1 MTEAPKVGLVLG
13 GGGIAGFAY
22 MTTALTVLQQTT
34 GWDPRTAEVIVGTSA
49 GANVGGLLR
58 GGTPIGES
66 LDDIMTLPANPRS
79 MERLRVLSGRE
90 ADRPV
95 RLLPTSAKMAAREVM
110 RGPFMRPSR
119 IVSGMLPNGNVRTD
133 TIGDRMIEL
142 HGTEWPDESLWIS
155 TVRLY
160 DSELVIFGRD
170 RSDVDVGTAVE
181 ASSAIPGYFK
191 PVTIDGFRYVDG
203 GAHSPT
209 SADLL
214 IDEDLDLIVV
224 VAPMSVDSYANGW
237 MTLNGGLRLYWRNQV
252 QREVEALRKAG
263 HEVLL
268 LEPSIE
274 EARSMGPTMMDPTR
288 IVNVV
293 LQTSSAARS
302 AMTQDKLGPALSL
315 LRQAAAARG

>member
-1 MTEAPKVGLVLG
+1 VSGPKVGLVLG

-22 MTTALTVLQQTT
+22 MTTVLTVLNQLT
-34 GWDPRTAEVIVGTSA
+34 GWDPRNADLIIGTSA

-58 GGTPIGES
+58 GGTAIGDS

-90 ADRPV
+90 ADRTV
-95 RLLPTSAKMAAREVM
+95 RLFPTSAKMVARELM
-110 RGPFMRPSR
+110 RGPFLRPSR
-119 IVSGMLPNGNVRTD
+119 VVSGILPNGNIRTD

-142 HGTEWPDESLWIS
+142 HGTSWPEARLWIT
-155 TVRLY
+155 TVRLH
-160 DSELVIFGRD
+160 DSELVVFGRD

-209 SADLL
+209 SADQLL
-214 IDEDLDLIVV
+214 DEDLDVIVV
-224 VAPMSVDSYANGW
+224 VAPMSVDSYATGW

-252 QREVEALRKAG
+252 QSEVEALRAAG

-268 LEPSIE
+268 VEPSIE

-293 LQTSSAARS
+293 LQASSAARS
-302 AMTQDKLGPALSL
+302 AMTQDKLGPALAL
-315 LRQAAAARG
+315 LQQAATAGG